1 MFNVIFVFL
10 RKKLS
15 KEGRDEESPR
25 DELYLQDLLN
35 LNSGYF
41 LALRTSINR

>member
-1 MFNVIFVFL
+1 MFNVIFVSL

-25 DELYLQDLLN
+25 DVLYLQDLLN
-35 LNSGYF
+35 LNIVDIF
-41 LALRTSINR
+41 LHLELL